1 MNDTQA
7 ISGEAFDWVKARLAC
22 SPEKVFQHL
31 KLEVT
36 ADVASRNTAPTSMGK
51 WQFDMTSHNGSFVVF
66 VKGRD
71 SNKGA
76 VTFEQ
81 TERGIDVKNEKDAIV
96 LSATL
101 TINNSKECRLKVSG
115 QEYEPWQFRK
125 MALEELFFG
134 DPWRAA

>member
-1 MNDTQA
+1 MSD
-7 ISGEAFDWVKARLAC
+7 SVFDWVKARLDC

-36 ADVASRNTAPTSMGK
+36 TDVASRNTAPSSMGK
-51 WQFDMTSHNGSFVVF
+51 WQFDMASHNGSFVVF
-66 VKGRD
+66 IKGRE
-71 SNKGA
+71 SNRGA

-81 TERGIDVKNEKDAIV
+81 TELGIDVRNEQDAVV

-101 TINNSKECRLKVSG
+101 TINNSKECRLKVNG
-115 QEYEPWQFRK
+115 QEYELWQFRK
-125 MALEELFFG
+125 MALEDLFFG